1 MLNRTARSLWSRFLG
16 KQQQAKALK
25 RRRRSFLEAL
35 EDRSLMAVYTWFEVA
50 NTLAISL
57 ENDEALT
64 ISEATGTVS
73 FVVAGGTGVFT
84 QTGGDTAVGS
94 GTNTIAIPTADLAAS
109 LAIDNSLTTA
119 GANSVTFSGVG
130 LITSAGINVALS
142 DPDATGNINVN
153 SPLTA
158 SAGAISL
165 SGVNVSG
172 TGAIITTAGLN
183 VTNTDLTSTLSGVI
197 AGAGGLTKS
206 GSGTLVVS
214 GNNTHNG
221 GTTVSAGTLNLQTT
235 FNGTVNTNP
244 IGTGTLTNNGATVI
258 VSPATEF
265 SAPRGPN
272 GNLAMS
278 WFDAGAGTALITNI
292 GNNTATGGLLGTTPA
307 GTNVRSG
314 TINFGNDAAFT
325 GATASPGSGYAM
337 SNTDNYMFLFRG
349 YFTPSATGD
358 YQFGVGNQVGT
369 TNIDDEAAIYLD
381 RDQNGRF
388 LTSGTASLN
397 ERVAY
402 RATSGGSDAGAA
414 ITLTAGVAYPIAIA
428 SREGGVGSVLIAN
441 IRRTTG
447 TAVAWANINPAT
459 VSGPT
464 TVGSFAAYANAA
476 GSAFAPNNPVSVSG
490 TATFELQ
497 VGGVSFGE
505 LAASANST
513 LNINGTQ
520 AGTNSTATFASA
532 NFADAVTINTNTANS
547 RIVGVVA
554 QTTAGDLIKG
564 GANLLTFNGN
574 NTYAGNT
581 LVNTGILAI
590 SGNNALGAVAGSTTV
605 ASGAQLQLQGS
616 VGYSSLEGLSLNGTG
631 VGSTGALRN
640 RAGTSSFAG
649 PISLAG
655 NAEVQSDSGTLTLSG
670 GIGIGTN
677 FITFDTANANGNN
690 GPITVNTNPITGT
703 TGGITAR
710 GSNNSPV
717 LTLSTANTY
726 SGSTTITGGGRILA
740 SNSGAFGTSAVTVDN
755 TANNQLRVGPNL
767 NIPNTLNIQ
776 GGGISGQGVLHF
788 ANGAAATTTWSGDI
802 SISGNAVAGGNHL
815 GSDAGDRVLNL
826 TGPITSTA
834 SNGVGVRLG
843 TVQFSNATTSF
854 TPATLRI
861 DQGEARLGVADAF
874 PASASILIA
883 NVSGAT
889 FNLNG
894 FNQTINNV
902 VMPATYGAGTS
913 GNALITN
920 SGAAAATLTIGNND
934 ASTNFAGR
942 VTNGANALTIAKV
955 GTGTVTLHG
964 NNTYSGGTTIS
975 AGSFVATAPGALGT
989 GTVTENGG
997 TLSVSPAVS
1006 SLSGFGTNGAGWT
1019 LNGAA
1024 TVATNVLTISSAA
1037 NQARSAYF
1045 NQRVA
1050 TSKFTVN
1057 FTYNNPNTTPTG
1069 SDGFT
1074 FVMHNDPRGVG
1085 ALGGSGGSFGYAGIT
1100 PSVALGFDIW
1110 EGRPRGAKLITN
1122 GVVGLNY
1129 TLPGGSPAPVLV
1141 GNGTPISVS
1150 LSYDGTSLSATLTQG
1165 ANTFTLPAL
1174 AINIP
1179 VAVGPTSF
1187 IGFTSGTGGE
1197 TSTQTISNFTYA
1209 YTDTAANLPATY
1221 VNAVNVPAGV
1231 TGNTVVV
1238 GNSFA
1243 SNVTLGGLNLG
1254 DGATLNVTTSGTPAG
1269 QAYGLTLGAAAVNT
1283 AATVIVANNGAG
1295 VGTLQLGGLNDSG
1308 IPTTLV
1314 KQGLGDL
1321 VLSSPATSLVS
1332 GTAVDIEAG
1341 TLHSNNA
1348 TALGAFADFEIDGGA
1363 FFHVGASQTIG
1374 ALAGAGSATLNGN
1387 TLSIG
1392 NTNDL
1397 SGNFSGSISDG
1408 SSAGSLVKQGAGTLT
1423 LSGSNSY
1430 TGSTTVSNGTLLV
1443 NGSTDAASA
1452 VTVAGGATLGGN
1464 NGTVGGS
1471 VDAAETGVS
1480 TIAPAANGV
1489 GKLMLGSTITFDS
1502 DAVFVVDI
1510 NGSGIAGTDYD
1521 QLVVNGVATLAN
1533 APLVLNTTAA
1543 PTTGSTLTILDATS
1557 ITGRFTHNGR
1567 VLEEGDTFHEDGV
1580 NYTISY
1586 VGGDVTLTEAGAT
1599 PGINGTANGDDFLVI
1614 QVGGNLEVSLNGVV
1628 VYSALL
1634 ANVDS
1639 ITLNGQ
1645 GDDDSAIIDYAGGV
1659 FAELVNF
1666 NGGTQATVTGDDL
1679 LLQGGTFDLL
1689 EYKVTGVGAGKITLS
1704 GAGGT
1709 GTVNFTGLEPV
1720 VVTSPAGSVTLDI
1733 DNDVV
1738 DGFASAINTIITDAG
1753 GGMMLAD
1760 FDVGA
1765 EDLNFVTPTVA
1776 LNILGDITGD
1786 DGVTITSVPTGFAAA
1801 VSIDGQGG
1809 ADSISINAALTLG
1822 GGVGPSTGAVSLA
1835 AQTIDINQAINSVA
1849 GGATGTIAL
1858 SGSTISTSSNL
1869 STDGSAITIAAA
1881 TAFVLDGATV
1891 TIDTESG
1898 NNSNAGAVNFTGTTL
1913 IRADV
1918 AGRDLVINANV
1929 TAGAFNG
1936 GAVTLKQLGGTGGA
1950 FLNDVTI
1957 NTNGSGAGT
1966 AGLLILDGNVT
1977 LSNGGDT
1984 AAFTYSGTK
1993 VAIAST
1999 LTIDTE
2005 NGTAA
2010 PGEVNL
2016 GLANIYATAANV
2028 LLTINTNVASGTG
2041 GFIAHGLV
2049 DDNGGADYFLA
2060 GLTEVAQGSTSG
2072 ELRLSQSIFVEGN
2085 ISLSGRGRP
2094 TASITID
2101 SHQADGVGGS
2111 ISLINNWSSNVA
2123 GVDLT
2128 LDSSATTTGGNIS
2141 IPALTNLLG
2150 QYFNDV
2156 SLNSDGGTSD
2166 GSITLTANISLDL
2179 AAGDAGD
2186 FVVANSNTTSLATI
2200 VISPAAASGGATLT
2214 IDTEQ
2219 GNNGNGGNVNLGTA
2233 ANTRITSVDVDT
2245 ASGATKGADL
2255 AITTGTTMAFAAGA
2269 ITLPAVLDTD
2279 GAGIANFTINDLS
2292 LNTDGTTTDGTITL
2306 TGDISLDN
2314 GNTTNDAASFSVTG
2328 GGNIILGVVAAST
2341 LTIDTESGSTANVTD
2356 VGGVNFGTSA
2366 VSATNANVNLAIDT
2380 SNTGSTSVG
2389 GNVTLAGFNSAG
2401 GNLVNDLTITA
2412 DASGTRGDVSFTTA
2426 AVNLAGGLNVAIADE
2441 ISQSAAAPITTVS
2454 SVSMTARNTVSL
2466 NANVNAGA
2474 STISISANQDG
2485 AGSEG
2490 FTQASGTSIVTT
2502 NATATALVVRVNTAA
2517 GGTGGAALGL
2527 LEVGAAPGQITVNT
2541 TSTAGS
2547 GGAIIDNN
2555 AGVLNLSG
2563 GDAAL
2568 LASGG
2573 IGSADAIE
2581 MNLTNVGFNNSTA
2594 GDVRL
2599 TELVGTGGFVVNAVV
2614 GVATSAN
2621 TGGAAFLIAS
2631 SPITFAVNTSA
2642 TNITAQ
2648 ALESAATN
2656 TDNITVN
2663 SGVTVTATTGNVLFE
2678 AGDRIV
2684 IQSTG
2689 LVTATLGNVTFDS
2702 GFSDTDNDG
2711 LMDLS
2716 GGVSAVAG
2724 TVTLDLNAEA
2734 GPTSNATQTATSTI
2748 TSVTL
2753 SLLTT
2758 GGGTGVF
2765 DLDAPTTNN
2774 VSNLI
2779 ANVGGE
2785 VEYRDANSLT
2795 LGTGGNGITTSND
2808 DATICVIA
2816 GNLTLSD
2823 NVNLGSGTLRLQ
2835 TDAVGSGISQS
2846 AGTIT
2851 ASALGLRSGTGGIN
2865 LPTATNDVDTLA
2877 GTTTG
2882 SFTFQDAD
2890 GFTIGTVG
2898 IDGCFT
2904 PGVTGITSGDLELC
2918 VLTGDITISDNI
2930 AAGGNSVRLQATAG
2944 NVVETLAA
2952 TITAGTLGVRAGG
2965 GNVTLDNSNDVDNLA
2980 AFASGNVSVV
2990 NVGGVIIGTVGAGP
3004 CFTATTGVSTTAG
3017 TISVINNTSGN
3028 ITISQAVSAGG
3039 ANSVTLDAN
3048 GATADLLV
3056 NASVNSAGGAISLTA
3071 DNDVSF
3077 NATGDVA
3084 SNNGAITIT
3093 GDAGVPVGGAVT
3105 MDPDTAIDSGTG
3117 TIHVS
3122 ATGNIT
3128 LGDLTTTNATLLAV
3142 TITSTA
3148 GGVVD
3153 AGADVDT
3160 EITANAAGSRVTIIA
3175 ATGIGATNAIETE
3188 VASLDASVTA
3198 AGNILIVEVSSI
3210 DLFDIDTAAGSITI
3224 QSGGTMTATD
3234 VQSNTDSDT
3243 NDITLTTT
3251 AGGIG
3256 VGTIAAGVAGDVFL
3270 TAATAITDL
3279 DATNP
3284 DITADDLVLLSTTGV
3299 GTLADPLETVSS
3311 NLEAVGGTGGVF
3323 IANSGD
3329 LTVGGIDALVIG
3341 VSATGTGIAISTIGN
3356 LDVSEDV
3363 IASGAAAD
3371 VMLSTVDQLALTQNL
3386 TVNSGVTVQS
3396 TGGSV
3401 TLNAGD
3407 ALEVQAGG
3415 SASAGTFLTL
3425 NVDLGG
3431 ADPLNGATVDLFGS
3445 LTANNG
3451 DVTLTTGSEAD
3462 AVTLT
3467 GTITANA
3474 AGDITI
3480 SLGAG
3485 TDQFN
3490 AATTATAVLTASL
3503 NTITINGGNGNDT
3516 ILLGDQFF
3524 AATISAASTILN
3536 GNNGTNNP
3544 DGSDT
3549 FKVRASTTTPFTI
3562 DGDDPTEPTL
3572 PGDTLFVDLTG
3583 VSGPVNESHG
3593 DPNTTISFPNPPN
3606 SQLDITYR
3614 EIETRQ
3620 TTGLGSPLVNHIFD
3634 LLNYPLVPDGVFD
3647 VQLTSDSNLKVTL
3660 NGASVYN
3667 GDDSTVNSLTFAG
3680 NAGND
3685 AVRIHALAGT
3695 GELPSEGGL
3704 VDFGLDGVNT
3714 LPGVT
3719 PTGISSMDATRKA
3732 VSGAFAANARTPV
3745 SLSNNRAGVYFDGR
3759 GGTNSIVL
3767 DVTTARDV
3775 AYLSDSQAGFGANQ
3789 GDLSVQAAGGT
3800 LRGFAASFANV
3811 NSVHLREQT
3820 AVGSKLLI
3828 DASSTSATTTISV
3841 VDILDPV
3848 TTSQYDALNPVNNS
3862 LVVNPNVTFT
3872 GASQLVG
3879 NGGVA
3884 ATRFANF
3891 ADVTIRSGGYTG
3903 ASVGETLDLI
3913 SLDPLGLTT
3922 LALDA
3927 GSALGT
3933 GAGPGADSGAADTI
3947 QLRSLPS
3954 GVTATLTG
3962 GLGSDTF
3969 RLHGETTIVVD
3980 NDPPTDYTNV
3990 PGSDGLDANDT
4001 VDNIAGPVVVDGED
4015 ANLANNN
4022 DQLFIIDSG
4031 DTTADPNVL
4040 IAAAGGMNADYAVT
4054 GINASGVTFR
4064 NIDSFDYTG
4073 TQGGDT
4079 IDGRFTPTNVPHDL
4093 NTVALRGFDGDDQF
4107 LLFTS
4112 NQWGGVTPV
4121 TELPFT
4127 RVASGV
4133 GTISLYGNDGED
4145 IFGETPAPVI
4155 GNTGAMHVGLAVP
4168 ATTRLIRP
4176 TTAATAGG
4184 STIFIDGGDPVPALN
4199 QAGDTVGDVLNL
4211 DVTDVP
4217 KNTAM
4222 IVGAGS
4228 SGNVLSANTAPFSW
4242 VSIEDLN
4249 LVDNGKLTGVQIG
4262 DVFGR
4267 GTTGN
4272 DLMQISANATAALPH
4287 QVRVRI
4293 GGAIM
4298 NYNVPGKAV
4307 LYGGN
4312 GVDTMSQTTA
4322 KIPAVFYGEAGND
4335 SLAGGSNND
4344 WLVGGDGN
4352 DQITG
4357 GEGQN
4362 VIWGDN
4368 APTNPGDPTPQDF
4381 QGPNDG
4387 NDSISSGNG
4396 ADVIYAGG
4404 GHDVVNSG
4412 GGNDYIHAGAG
4423 NDSVDAGAGDDRV
4436 YGYSGNDTLQGNSGN
4451 DLLSGGDGNDWL
4463 LGHSGNN
4470 VLIGGT
4476 GSDTLSGG
4484 DGNDLLITGGLGG
4497 EENSTWTSAPNTM
4510 TYAANTYSDP
4520 MDNDAALLAL
4530 LTAWQGNSNAAA
4542 PPPEVLA
4549 LLPIIAPD
4557 GSDDDAW
4564 GGNGS
4569 DLFSW
4574 DAADMADES
4583 LTAPG
4588 PNDFNNPATG
4598 PDVRLINP

>member
-1 MLNRTARSLWSRFLG
+1 MKT
-16 KQQQAKALK
+16 KQRHQ
-25 RRRRSFLEAL
+25 RRVFLEAL
-35 EDRSLMAVYTWFEVA
+35 EDRRLLALIASDGFEDYTAGAQLESSAGVGLNGGTGWTEAWNVADASRTGVTVVSGGLSYAGGGLSIQGGTQAMQYVATETSVTQFISRAIPAESGTVYLSFLYNNTVNADGTDDFLQVGFDSGALPNPRVSAIDENNLFTARSGTSTSGASNISSTTNTTYLLVLKAEKVSTSTTYNRVSLFVNPTTTSEPVTPSAVTTTNGGLGSAAFLAFRKARLEIGDTFLFDELRVGTSYADVVNNTSVQLDGA
-50 NTLAISL
+50 N
-57 ENDEALT
+57 LT
-64 ISEATGTVS
+64 ISDINSTGLDNQFSVSRSGNILSVSDTNHGFRSPPAGGTLSADNKTVMFDLSVTTINTITVNSSGGNDTVAISEFDGTAVGVTDLTINTGAGTDTVNINGAITVSGAVNVTTVNVNSLAAATVSTGTGLTITNTGTSSTLAGVISGSGAPLTKSGPGTVTLTNANTYSGATAVNGGTLLVDGSLAAASAVMVTSGTTLGGTGTVNGPIS
-73 FVVAGGTGVFT
+73 VATGGILAPGTSPGTLNVAGVTFTSGSNYNVEITGNSAALYDRLNNTGTVALGAGDATLNLSGAYLPVPGDWFT
-84 QTGGDTAVGS
+84 IVQGTVTGQFAGLPDGSLLFFNGQPLTIVYSSAVLAFDATPTIEGTAGSDGFEISLDASGNVVVTNGAVTIMTAPLANLTSLTINGGDGDDTLTIDYTGPGGEFALPITFNGQNQASPNPGDALAIVGGAFATATFNYINANNGSINLDGTMITYTGLEPLAFS
-94 GTNTIAIPTADLAAS
+94 GTADNMIFNLPVTHDQAVLEDDGTASNGMSRLRSANSTFEVTTFA
-109 LAIDNSLTTA
+109 NPGVSLTINA
-119 GANSVTFSGVG
+119 GN
-130 LITSAGINVALS
+130 
-142 DPDATGNINVN
+142 GND
-153 SPLTA
+153 T
-158 SAGAISL
+158 ISIA
-165 SGVNVSG
+165 VDFDSG
-172 TGAIITTAGLN
+172 TGAGEFAASLVINGDVGTDIVRLLSVLGLGSATAAGNLTITAEDIVLAANISTDGSVATAAGNVQLNGRIYQDASLTIDTDGPAGDGSIVFNGPLFATDSASNSLNLNAGTLGDIDFLGTVSGTTFVEAGGVISGEAERYTNRSILSSGGVWKIAPTEVLPGDGAVSIANPTGGQFMQALPDSTSVGGASASGLQRTNPGLLYRMNITTPGVYRLFLRSE
-183 VTNTDLTSTLSGVI
+183 TDTPTGNADSIYVDLVEFMN
-197 AGAGGLTKS
+197 GAGGVADWYATPTAS
-206 GSGTLVVS
+206 ADQNFNSGNIWQGSGAFEATAPSTATPMTWNITTPGIYTLRIVPREDGAAVDKFIFQHTSVALPTGAGTAESMVVGPNLNIISAHDVTANSSIAAQSVIQAAGTGTTMLSGLVAASGAAGIDLTGTNFTITGGLSATNGPISIDHSGANSLDINTGAITTGAAGLTVSSATASTTGAIFSTISGTGGVTKDGPGALILS
-214 GNNTHNG
+214 GNNDYTG
-221 GTTVSAGTLNLQTT
+221 TTTVSAGTL
-235 FNGTVNTNP
+235 
-244 IGTGTLTNNGATVI
+244 
-258 VSPATEF
+258 
-265 SAPRGPN
+265 
-272 GNLAMS
+272 
-278 WFDAGAGTALITNI
+278 
-292 GNNTATGGLLGTTPA
+292 
-307 GTNVRSG
+307 
-314 TINFGNDAAFT
+314 
-325 GATASPGSGYAM
+325 
-337 SNTDNYMFLFRG
+337 
-349 YFTPSATGD
+349 
-358 YQFGVGNQVGT
+358 
-369 TNIDDEAAIYLD
+369 
-381 RDQNGRF
+381 
-388 LTSGTASLN
+388 
-397 ERVAY
+397 
-402 RATSGGSDAGAA
+402 
-414 ITLTAGVAYPIAIA
+414 
-428 SREGGVGSVLIAN
+428 
-441 IRRTTG
+441 
-447 TAVAWANINPAT
+447 
-459 VSGPT
+459 
-464 TVGSFAAYANAA
+464 
-476 GSAFAPNNPVSVSG
+476 
-490 TATFELQ
+490 
-497 VGGVSFGE
+497 
-505 LAASANST
+505 
-513 LNINGTQ
+513 
-520 AGTNSTATFASA
+520 
-532 NFADAVTINTNTANS
+532 
-547 RIVGVVA
+547 
-554 QTTAGDLIKG
+554 
-564 GANLLTFNGN
+564 
-574 NTYAGNT
+574 
-581 LVNTGILAI
+581 
-590 SGNNALGAVAGSTTV
+590 
-605 ASGAQLQLQGS
+605 
-616 VGYSSLEGLSLNGTG
+616 
-631 VGSTGALRN
+631 
-640 RAGTSSFAG
+640 
-649 PISLAG
+649 
-655 NAEVQSDSGTLTLSG
+655 
-670 GIGIGTN
+670 
-677 FITFDTANANGNN
+677 
-690 GPITVNTNPITGT
+690 
-703 TGGITAR
+703 
-710 GSNNSPV
+710 
-717 LTLSTANTY
+717 
-726 SGSTTITGGGRILA
+726 
-740 SNSGAFGTSAVTVDN
+740 
-755 TANNQLRVGPNL
+755 
-767 NIPNTLNIQ
+767 
-776 GGGISGQGVLHF
+776 
-788 ANGAAATTTWSGDI
+788 
-802 SISGNAVAGGNHL
+802 
-815 GSDAGDRVLNL
+815 
-826 TGPITSTA
+826 
-834 SNGVGVRLG
+834 
-843 TVQFSNATTSF
+843 
-854 TPATLRI
+854 
-861 DQGEARLGVADAF
+861 
-874 PASASILIA
+874 
-883 NVSGAT
+883 
-889 FNLNG
+889 
-894 FNQTINNV
+894 
-902 VMPATYGAGTS
+902 
-913 GNALITN
+913 
-920 SGAAAATLTIGNND
+920 
-934 ASTNFAGR
+934 
-942 VTNGANALTIAKV
+942 
-955 GTGTVTLHG
+955 
-964 NNTYSGGTTIS
+964 
-975 AGSFVATAPGALGT
+975 
-989 GTVTENGG
+989 
-997 TLSVSPAVS
+997 
-1006 SLSGFGTNGAGWT
+1006 
-1019 LNGAA
+1019 
-1024 TVATNVLTISSAA
+1024 
-1037 NQARSAYF
+1037 
-1045 NQRVA
+1045 
-1050 TSKFTVN
+1050 
-1057 FTYNNPNTTPTG
+1057 
-1069 SDGFT
+1069 
-1074 FVMHNDPRGVG
+1074 
-1085 ALGGSGGSFGYAGIT
+1085 
-1100 PSVALGFDIW
+1100 
-1110 EGRPRGAKLITN
+1110 
-1122 GVVGLNY
+1122 
-1129 TLPGGSPAPVLV
+1129 
-1141 GNGTPISVS
+1141 
-1150 LSYDGTSLSATLTQG
+1150 
-1165 ANTFTLPAL
+1165 
-1174 AINIP
+1174 
-1179 VAVGPTSF
+1179 
-1187 IGFTSGTGGE
+1187 
-1197 TSTQTISNFTYA
+1197 
-1209 YTDTAANLPATY
+1209 
-1221 VNAVNVPAGV
+1221 
-1231 TGNTVVV
+1231 
-1238 GNSFA
+1238 
-1243 SNVTLGGLNLG
+1243 
-1254 DGATLNVTTSGTPAG
+1254 
-1269 QAYGLTLGAAAVNT
+1269 
-1283 AATVIVANNGAG
+1283 
-1295 VGTLQLGGLNDSG
+1295 
-1308 IPTTLV
+1308 
-1314 KQGLGDL
+1314 
-1321 VLSSPATSLVS
+1321 LVS
-1332 GTAVDIEAG
+1332 
-1341 TLHSNNA
+1341 
-1348 TALGAFADFEIDGGA
+1348 
-1363 FFHVGASQTIG
+1363 
-1374 ALAGAGSATLNGN
+1374 
-1387 TLSIG
+1387 
-1392 NTNDL
+1392 
-1397 SGNFSGSISDG
+1397 
-1408 SSAGSLVKQGAGTLT
+1408 
-1423 LSGSNSY
+1423 
-1430 TGSTTVSNGTLLV
+1430 
-1443 NGSTDAASA
+1443 GSTDAASA

-1464 NGTVGGS
+1464 GIVNGS
-1471 VDAAETGVS
+1471 VDAAETGIS
-1480 TIAPAANGV
+1480 TLAPGANGV
-1489 GKLMLGSTITFDS
+1489 GKLTLGSTITFDS

-1599 PGINGTANGDDFLVI
+1599 PGINGTTGIDAFTIRKNGTNIAVLLGGTVVYAAPSPTNLFINGLAEADTLTVDYAFGGNFTTPISFDGGDPVVAPGDKLVI
-1614 QVGGNLEVSLNGVV
+1614 
-1628 VYSALL
+1628 
-1634 ANVDS
+1634 
-1639 ITLNGQ
+1639 
-1645 GDDDSAIIDYAGGV
+1645 
-1659 FAELVNF
+1659 
-1666 NGGTQATVTGDDL
+1666 NGGTFATAI
-1679 LLQGGTFDLL
+1679 F
-1689 EYKVTGVGAGKITLS
+1689 
-1704 GAGGT
+1704 
-1709 GTVNFTGLEPV
+1709 NFTDGNSGNVDLGGGQVISYAGLEPV
-1720 VVTSPAGSVTLDI
+1720 DMTGS
-1733 DNDVV
+1733 
-1738 DGFASAINTIITDAG
+1738 
-1753 GGMMLAD
+1753 
-1760 FDVGA
+1760 
-1765 EDLNFVTPTVA
+1765 
-1776 LNILGDITGD
+1776 
-1786 DGVTITSVPTGFAAA
+1786 TITSLVFNLPDTDELVDDISTLGISGSDFVLTSTNGEHELTTVSTAGVISLAINGRQGDDSITVLASFSTYTGSLA
-1801 VSIDGQGG
+1801 IDGGLQNDTIVIDAALNLGDG
-1809 ADSISINAALTLG
+1809 AGASTGALSLTANTVDINAAI
-1822 GGVGPSTGAVSLA
+1822 STA
-1835 AQTIDINQAINSVA
+1835 NE
-1849 GGATGTIAL
+1849 GATGTITL
-1858 SGSTISTSSNL
+1858 GGDTVRTTSNI
-1869 STDGSAITIAAA
+1869 STDGAAVSIAA
-1881 TAFVLDGATV
+1881 TTGFILDGTV
-1891 TIDTESG
+1891 TIATELGGNNNAGSVSLTGPVSG
-1898 NNSNAGAVNFTGTTL
+1898 NA
-1913 IRADV
+1913 
-1918 AGRDLVINANV
+1918 AGRDLIISTNVIGAV
-1929 TAGAFNG
+1929 AFNG
-1936 GAVTLKQLGGTGGA
+1936 GAVSLPVFGSAGGGS
-1950 FLNDVTI
+1950 FINDLTI
-1957 NTNGSGAGT
+1957 NTSGGT
-1966 AGLLILDGNVT
+1966 AGGIAGVLTLTGNVT
-1977 LSNGGDT
+1977 LASSNGSGDP
-1984 AAFTYSGTK
+1984 AVFTYRGSD
-1993 VAIAST
+1993 VAIANS

-2005 NGTAA
+2005 NGANGI
-2010 PGEVNL
+2010 PGTVDF
-2016 GLANIYATAANV
+2016 G
-2028 LLTINTNVASGTG
+2028 TN
-2041 GFIAHGLV
+2041 
-2049 DDNGGADYFLA
+2049 
-2060 GLTEVAQGSTSG
+2060 
-2072 ELRLSQSIFVEGN
+2072 
-2085 ISLSGRGRP
+2085 
-2094 TASITID
+2094 
-2101 SHQADGVGGS
+2101 
-2111 ISLINNWSSNVA
+2111 SNVFA
-2123 GVDLT
+2123 
-2128 LDSSATTTGGNIS
+2128 SA
-2141 IPALTNLLG
+2141 A
-2150 QYFNDV
+2150 
-2156 SLNSDGGTSD
+2156 
-2166 GSITLTANISLDL
+2166 
-2179 AAGDAGD
+2179 
-2186 FVVANSNTTSLATI
+2186 
-2200 VISPAAASGGATLT
+2200 GATLT
-2214 IDTEQ
+2214 INVNSGGGPGGNIIVGTID
-2219 GNNGNGGNVNLGTA
+2219 NNGGANNFLGGLTVNTAGTSSQSGEMRLYGDVLVDGAISLSRRTVSMLSGLIRIDSKQSATGPGNPITLGGAGYAQVSGADFTVDSSTSAAGQNGGTLTIADAGLDTAGYPGQFLNDVTFITSGGIGGAAGTTTFQHQAINLNDNGVSDPASLAVIGGGNIIFSASGFTAIVIDTQSGTDGPGGSVDFGTSVISSSGSVRDLSINTSAGSGSGLNGGSVVLGTIS
-2233 ANTRITSVDVDT
+2233 NSGGGQFFNDITITS
-2245 ASGATKGADL
+2245 SG
-2255 AITTGTTMAFAAGA
+2255 
-2269 ITLPAVLDTD
+2269 D
-2279 GAGIANFTINDLS
+2279 GAGAA
-2292 LNTDGTTTDGTITL
+2292 GTVTL
-2306 TGDISLDN
+2306 GGNISLDN
-2314 GNTTNDAASFSVTG
+2314 NGTGDPASFTVTG
-2328 GGNIILGVVAAST
+2328 GGNIILGVAAAST
-2341 LTIDTESGSTANVTD
+2341 ITIDIESGNSTGVTD

-2366 VSATNANVNLAIDT
+2366 VSATNVNVNLAIDT
-2380 SNTGSTSVG
+2380 SNVGTSSVG

-2412 DASGTRGDVSFTTA
+2412 DANGTRGDVSFTTA
-2426 AVNLAGGLNVAIADE
+2426 AVNLASGLNVAIADE

-2904 PGVTGITSGDLELC
+2904 PGVTGTSSGDLELC

-2930 AAGGNSVRLQATAG
+2930 AAGGNTVRLQASTG

-3407 ALEVQAGG
+3407 ALEVEAGG
-3415 SASAGTFLTL
+3415 SVSAGTFLTL
-3425 NVDLGG
+3425 NVDQGG
-3431 ADPLNGATVDLFGS
+3431 VDPLNGATVNLFGS
-3445 LTANNG
+3445 LTAANG
-3451 DVTLTTGSEAD
+3451 DVTVNTGNEAD
-3462 AVTLT
+3462 TVTVSGTVSALAGNIVVNLGT
-3467 GTITANA
+3467 GNDVFTSATNGTTVINA
-3474 AGDITI
+3474 
-3480 SLGAG
+3480 GAG
-3485 TDQFN
+3485 TF
-3490 AATTATAVLTASL
+3490 
-3503 NTITINGGNGNDT
+3503 TINAGDGNDT
-3516 ILLGDQFF
+3516 ITTGDATF
-3524 AATISAASTILN
+3524 AAAITASLTNLN
-3536 GNNGTNNP
+3536 GNDGTNP
-3544 DGSDT
+3544 LSDGNDT
-3549 FKVRASTTTPFTI
+3549 FNVRPLSTTPFAVR
-3562 DGDDPTEPTL
+3562 GERPHLVPV
-3572 PGDTLFVDLTG
+3572 GDTLNLDFSTIGMTIPTLTVG
-3583 VSGPVNESHG
+3583 AVNGGGWSFTPSMLLPVNYSSIEKVV
-3593 DPNTTISFPNPPN
+3593 TTPA
-3606 SQLDITYR
+3606 
-3614 EIETRQ
+3614 
-3620 TTGLGSPLVNHIFD
+3620 
-3634 LLNYPLVPDGVFD
+3634 
-3647 VQLTSDSNLKVTL
+3647 
-3660 NGASVYN
+3660 ASVYN
-3667 GDDSTVNSLTFAG
+3667 LIILMDDTLQPLADRLKNSINGAADDVIDVQRIGPTDLQVEVNGEQVFRGADAAIRTLQILGSNDQGDTLRVNEDAMLGLPLFAGVLGATAVAGGHVSPTFTNLTSLAAVPFHFDGGNNSAGGPDAAELYLVASHAVVSTSDNLDSTHSGNIGVGAGPLAFGTPRFALSFENVEPILFVGAGGSLT
-3680 NAGND
+3680 
-3685 AVRIHALAGT
+3685 
-3695 GELPSEGGL
+3695 S
-3704 VDFGLDGVNT
+3704 
-3714 LPGVT
+3714 
-3719 PTGISSMDATRKA
+3719 
-3732 VSGAFAANARTPV
+3732 
-3745 SLSNNRAGVYFDGR
+3745 
-3759 GGTNSIVL
+3759 
-3767 DVTTARDV
+3767 
-3775 AYLSDSQAGFGANQ
+3775 
-3789 GDLSVQAAGGT
+3789 
-3800 LRGFAASFANV
+3800 
-3811 NSVHLREQT
+3811 
-3820 AVGSKLLI
+3820 
-3828 DASSTSATTTISV
+3828 DASSSPDSDVTSLTIS
-3841 VDILDPV
+3841 DAGSTSLIAANLGSLTYAP
-3848 TTSQYDALNPVNNS
+3848 TTFSGFNS
-3862 LVVNPNVTFT
+3862 LVV
-3872 GASQLVG
+3872 
-3879 NGGVA
+3879 
-3884 ATRFANF
+3884 
-3891 ADVTIRSGGYTG
+3891 RSGGG
-3903 ASVGETLDLI
+3903 
-3913 SLDPLGLTT
+3913 
-3922 LALDA
+3922 
-3927 GSALGT
+3927 
-3933 GAGPGADSGAADTI
+3933 ADTI
-3947 QLRSLPS
+3947 DLVAIDTTPANGVVLDTSVLLDADNQLSTDLSADNIIVRSLPALS
-3954 GVTATLTG
+3954 GVATLLG
-3962 GLGSDTF
+3962 GQGSDTF
-3969 RLHGETTIVVD
+3969 RL
-3980 NDPPTDYTNV
+3980 TD
-3990 PGSDGLDANDT
+3990 DLDD
-4001 VDNIAGPVVVDGED
+4001 IAGPVEVDGEGL
-4015 ANLANNN
+4015 NVANNN
-4022 DQLFIIDSG
+4022 DQLFLNDSG
-4031 DTTADPNVL
+4031 DMTADPNVL
-4040 IAAAGGMNADYAVT
+4040 ITAVVDTADYVVT
-4054 GINASGVTFR
+4054 GVNASGVTFR

-4079 IDGRFTPTNVPHDL
+4079 IDARFRQNTTDPHDL
-4093 NTVALRGFDGDDQF
+4093 NTVALRGSGGADQF
-4107 LLFTS
+4107 LLYTS
-4112 NQWGGVTPV
+4112 NQRGGVDPEGLVTSPV
-4121 TELPFT
+4121 T
-4127 RVASGV
+4127 SGV
-4133 GTISLYGNDGED
+4133 GTISLYGDAGND
-4145 IFGETPAPVI
+4145 IFGQTPDLSDLDD
-4155 GNTGAMHVGLAVP
+4155 TGAMDVGLLVP
-4168 ATTRLIRP
+4168 ATTRMIRP
-4176 TTAATAGG
+4176 TIAATAGG
-4184 STIFIDGGDPVPALN
+4184 STIFIDGGDPVPLVN
-4199 QAGDTVGDVLNL
+4199 QVGDTVGDVLNL
-4211 DVTDVP
+4211 DVSGVP
-4217 KNTAM
+4217 NNTAM

-4242 VSIEDLN
+4242 VSIEDIN

-4381 QGPNDG
+4381 QGANDG
-4387 NDSISSGNG
+4387 NDTISSGNG

-4436 YGYSGNDTLQGNSGN
+4436 YGYSGNDTLQGNTGN

-4463 LGHSGNN
+4463 LGSAGND

-4476 GSDTLSGG
+4476 GADTLNGG
-4484 DGNDLLITGGLGG
+4484 DGNDLLITGGLAGG
-4497 EENSTWTSAPNTM
+4497 AENSTWTSAPNTM

-4598 PDVRLINP
+4598 PDVRLI